1 MILQDS
7 PSSVHDEQI
16 GGPEGRQS
24 HSMGAAWR
32 ATCHSVNRVPE
43 SCPDLKCTVCK
54 KINFCCARTLRSGA
68 VCCCSVG
75 LLTNT
80 P

>member
-7 PSSVHDEQI
+7 PSSVHDDQI
-16 GGPEGRQS
+16 GGLEGRQS

-32 ATCHSVNRVPE
+32 ATCHSVNRVSK
-43 SCPDLKCTVCK
+43 SCADLKRVRNKPSLCSDS
-54 KINFCCARTLRSGA
+54 KIGA
-68 VCCCSVG
+68 VCCCGIG